1 MKNFLK
7 WGIYITA
14 LNIVFMIVGYL
25 AGWTTQP
32 LGRTMG
38 YVSMVA
44 SLVLLF
50 MGIRERKMQAP
61 SDYTFGR
68 GWIEGTL
75 ISITAAVLFA
85 IFFFIFTDMINP
97 EMIDYARTEAARNM
111 AAQNMPKEQ
120 VAQANKMMEFFLS
133 PTGFAI
139 STLFMY
145 TIGGMIISLIFAPIV
160 KSIGGNTTTQ
170 TEIV

>member
-14 LNIVFMIVGYL
+14 LNIVFMIVGYI

-32 LGRTMG
+32 LGRSMG

-50 MGIRERKMQAP
+50 MGIREKKTQAP
-61 SDYTFGR
+61 ADYTFGK
-68 GWIEGTL
+68 GWLEGFL
-75 ISITAAVLFA
+75 ISLVAAVLFA
-85 IFFFIFTDMINP
+85 IFFFVFTDMINP
-97 EMIDYARTEAARNM
+97 EMIDYTRAEAAKNM

-120 VAQANKMMEFFLS
+120 VEQAKKMMEFFIS
-133 PTGFAI
+133 PAGFAI
-139 STLFMY
+139 STIFMY
-145 TIGGMIISLIFAPIV
+145 TLGGMFFSLIFAPIV
-160 KSIGGNTTTQ
+160 KSLGGNSGQ
-170 TEIV
+170 TETV

>member
-32 LGRTMG
+32 MGRTMG

-50 MGIRERKMQAP
+50 LGIREKKMQAP
-61 SDYTFGR
+61 ADYTFGR
-68 GWIEGTL
+68 GWVEGFL
-75 ISITAAVLFA
+75 ISLVAAILFA
-85 IFFFIFTDMINP
+85 FFFFIFTDMINP
-97 EMIDYARTEAARNM
+97 EMMDYTRAEAMKNM
-111 AAQNMPKEQ
+111 AAQNVPKEQ
-120 VAQANKMMEFFLS
+120 MEQGKKMMELFIS
-133 PTGFAI
+133 PAGFAI

-145 TIGGMIISLIFAPIV
+145 TIGGMIVSLIFAPII
-160 KSIGGNTTTQ
+160 KSIGGNAGQ
-170 TEIV
+170 TETV